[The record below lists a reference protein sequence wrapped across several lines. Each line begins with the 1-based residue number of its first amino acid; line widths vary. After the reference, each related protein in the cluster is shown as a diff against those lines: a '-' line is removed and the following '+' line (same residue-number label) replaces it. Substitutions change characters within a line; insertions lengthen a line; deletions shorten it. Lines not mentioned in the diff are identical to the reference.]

1 MYIFVIASKEEH
13 DKCNTLITCN
23 KSITIFFTIVS
34 LIVMKPIESQR
45 LIQVRGELTQ
55 EEFAS
60 RIGLN
65 RVNISNIENG
75 IQAMSI
81 KTAKLIK
88 EHFGVSLDWLY
99 GYTDDNQIAYT
110 PVAMPDD
117 KDLTIEV
124 LSKSL
129 EECQKDKVF
138 LQGLIDK
145 LSK

>member
-1 MYIFVIASKEEH
+1 
-13 DKCNTLITCN
+13 
-23 KSITIFFTIVS
+23 
-34 LIVMKPIESQR
+34 MKPIESQR